1 MDCHWLTGRDHYQ
14 LNFDIDSFLFHF
26 SWDDLKIVRSA
37 VLSGSAPSE
46 TLSWKQLLSS
56 GQCLVYTC
64 VNYDN
69 MMNLRSKCLN
79 SVVSACYSLMC
90 WPQPDWDRGVTHGFV
105 KSGPHLIK
113 SGPQLDQ
120 KWAEGKHRIKTCQC
134 HCGDISAGR
143 EKCKLFWW
151 NSIRPDN
158 C

>member
-1 MDCHWLTGRDHYQ
+1 MAGACLWCYRVFSL
-14 LNFDIDSFLFHF
+14 

-90 WPQPDWDRGVTHGFV
+90 WPQPHWDRGVSVTHGFV
-105 KSGPHLIK
+105 KSD
-113 SGPQLDQ
+113 PQLDQ
-120 KWAEGKHRIKTCQC
+120 KWAKGKHRIKTC
-134 HCGDISAGR
+134 HWSGDISDPG
-143 EKCKLFWW
+143 EKNVNYFGETQLDLIFVKFW
-151 NSIRPDN
+151 NQN
-158 C
+158 Q